1 MLMLVL
7 LAGLALQPQS
17 HSAQGA
23 AQAPAPIDW
32 RKEEAPLLD
41 LWSQLTFRRD
51 FVKAGEAYFSPD
63 GRKIIFQA
71 VPVPEAGKEPDQH
84 YSMYVA
90 DLTRDAEGGPVGIT
104 DPKRISPKGSAN
116 TCGWFHPKNPNM
128 VLFGCTVE
136 APLAPNKPGFQ
147 VGTNKYVWSF
157 PENMKIVT
165 LDLSTLKAGEEPKPS
180 VLFERPGYCAE
191 GSWDPTGRFV
201 LYANVD
207 PAKQTGEKPD
217 ADIYIFDTVTK
228 THTPIVVAPGYDGG
242 PFFAPGGKRIC
253 YRSDRAGNDLLQLY
267 ASDLRYESGAD
278 GVPAPTGIERE
289 YQLTSNEHVNWG
301 PFWYPSGEFLVYAT
315 SEMGH
320 RNYEVFAIRVDEAAL
335 SAGASAASDRV
346 GSVTTGA
353 PGFEAGKLTQAP
365 SVAIPNL
372 AKARITNAL
381 GADVLPAFSPDGKW
395 MMWTAQRGE
404 VAPGE
409 TRPSS
414 QMWIARWRGNDP
426 FAQAAHPAP
435 QK

>member
-7 LAGLALQPQS
+7 LAGLAMGTTQD
-17 HSAQGA
+17 GA
-23 AQAPAPIDW
+23 APAAKAPAAPVATDW
-32 RKEEAPLLD
+32 RQEEARLLD

-63 GRKIIFQA
+63 GRKVIFQA

-90 DLTRDAEGGPVGIT
+90 NLTRDAEGGPVGIT
-104 DPKRISPKGSAN
+104 DPVRVSPTGSAN

-136 APLAPNKPGFQ
+136 PPVAPNKPGFQ

-157 PENMKIVT
+157 PENMKVVT
-165 LDLSTLKAGEEPKPS
+165 LDLASLKPGQEPKPT

-207 PAKQTGEKPD
+207 PVKQTGEKPD

-242 PFFAPGGKRIC
+242 PFFSPDGQRIC

-267 ASDLRYESGAD
+267 ASDLRYQSGAD
-278 GVPAPTGIERE
+278 GVLAPTGIERE

-301 PFWYPSGEFLVYAT
+301 PFWNPSGEFLVYAT

-320 RNYEVFAIRVDEAAL
+320 RNYEVFAIRVDDEVLTAA
-335 SAGASAASDRV
+335 ASAASDRV

-353 PGFEAGKLTQAP
+353 RGFEVGKLTQAP

-372 AKARITNAL
+372 AKARVTNAT

-404 VAPGE
+404 LAPGE

-414 QMWIARWRGNDP
+414 QLWIARWRGADL
-426 FAQAAHPAP
+426 FAPEKP